1 MRTPLIAPRPV
12 IATWMALLAGPLTM
26 AACGDK
32 ASTPRDA
39 APPPIDAT
47 PACEVAPLPA
57 CAQPVAG
64 TTLAFRLIGS
74 IGPEAALLA
83 TAPPADPR
91 LFVVG
96 RDGSIR
102 IFEGEALLPEPFIDL
117 NAVLVSGGEQGL
129 LGLAFHPAYACNG
142 QFFVYYTTADANV
155 VARCAVS
162 ATDAN
167 RAEPICTPILSIP
180 DFAGNHNGGMIEFG
194 GDGLLYIG
202 TGDGGGGGDP
212 RRTAQDPDELLGKL
226 LRIDVD
232 APSAG
237 KAYGIP
243 AGNPYAA
250 GGGAPEVFLRGL
262 RNPWRWSFDR
272 GTGDLWI
279 GDVGQ
284 GMYEEMDV
292 LRPAQQA
299 GANLGWSA
307 YEGNACCATLADN
320 CDQSGA
326 QYPCDPAG
334 LVFPQDV
341 RAHADGWFSIIA
353 GQTYRGSCYPDLV
366 GWHPYTDYVSRDL
379 VRARLDGDDS
389 LEIVDLPTTVP
400 ANPTSLH
407 ADARGELYLTTE
419 AGGVYHLE
427 VAP

>member
-1 MRTPLIAPRPV
+1 MFVPSIALIAG
-12 IATWMALLAGPLTM
+12 ALTVTG
-26 AACGDK
+26 CGDK
-32 ASTPRDA
+32 APTTGD
-39 APPPIDAT
+39 DAT
-47 PACEVAPLPA
+47 PTIDAPPTCEVSPLPA

-64 TTLAFRLIGS
+64 TTVAFRMIGS
-74 IGPEAALLA
+74 IGPEAALLV
-83 TAPPADPR
+83 TAPTADPR

-102 IFEGEALLPEPFIDL
+102 IFVDEQLLPEPFIDL
-117 NAVLVSGGEQGL
+117 NDVLVSGGEQGL

-142 QFFVYYTTADANV
+142 QFFVFYTTPNANV

-167 RAEPICTPILSIP
+167 LAQPTCTQILSIP
-180 DFAGNHNGGMIEFG
+180 DFAGNHNGGMMEFG
-194 GDGLLYIG
+194 SDGLLYIG

-212 RRTAQDPDELLGKL
+212 GRTAQDPDELLGKL

-232 APSAG
+232 TTSTG

-250 GGGAPEVFLRGL
+250 GGGAPEVFIRGL

-284 GMYEEMDV
+284 RMYEEMTV
-292 LRPAQQA
+292 LRPAQQV

-307 YEGNACCATLADN
+307 YEGDACCATAADR
-320 CDQSGA
+320 CDQTGA
-326 QYPCDPAG
+326 QYACDPAG
-334 LVFPQDV
+334 LVFPQDA
-341 RAHADGWFSIIA
+341 RAHGDGWFSIIA

-366 GWHPYTDYVSRDL
+366 GAHYYTDYAARAVI
-379 VRARLDGDDS
+379 RARLRTDDRLDILDTPS
-389 LEIVDLPTTVP
+389 QTP
-400 ANPTSLH
+400 ASPTSLH

-419 AGGVYHLE
+419 NGGVYHLE

>member
-1 MRTPLIAPRPV
+1 MRIAPR
-12 IATWMALLAGPLTM
+12 AALLAVSLTA

-32 ASTPRDA
+32 ASTPRDG
-39 APPPIDAT
+39 APPTIDAA

-57 CAQPVAG
+57 CAQPVTG
-64 TTLAFRLIGS
+64 TTLALRMIGS
-74 IGPEAALLA
+74 IGPEAALLV
-83 TAPPADPR
+83 TAPVADPR

-96 RDGSIR
+96 RDGTIR
-102 IFEGEALLPEPFIDL
+102 IFEDEVLRPEPFIDL
-117 NAVLVSGGEQGL
+117 GDVLVSGGEQGL

-142 QFFVYYTTADANV
+142 QLFVYYTTADANV

-162 ATDAN
+162 ATDPN
-167 RAEPICTPILSIP
+167 RAAPACTPILSIP

-194 GDGLLYIG
+194 SDGLLYIG

-212 RRTAQDPDELLGKL
+212 GRTAQDPDALLGKL

-232 APSAG
+232 TTSAG

-284 GMYEEMDV
+284 KMYEELDV
-292 LRPAQQA
+292 LRPGQQA

-307 YEGNACCATLADN
+307 YEGDACCATQADK
-320 CDQSGA
+320 CEQSGT
-326 QYPCDPAG
+326 QYPCEPAG

-341 RAHADGWFSIIA
+341 RTHADGWFSIIT

-366 GWHPYTDYVSRDL
+366 GWHPYTDYAARDL
-379 VRARLDGDDS
+379 VRARLKPDDS
-389 LEIVDLPTTVP
+389 LEIVNLPTTIP
-400 ANPTSLH
+400 AYPTSLH

-419 AGGVYHLE
+419 GGGVYHLE
-427 VAP
+427 VTP